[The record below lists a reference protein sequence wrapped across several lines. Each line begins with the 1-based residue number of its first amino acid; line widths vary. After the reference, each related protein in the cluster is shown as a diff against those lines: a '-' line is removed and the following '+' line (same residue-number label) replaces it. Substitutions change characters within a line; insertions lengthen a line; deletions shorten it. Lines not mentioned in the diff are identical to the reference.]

1 MISDKK
7 VPEWIKGIKSDQLTF
22 LENVRQPGPYG
33 RFRYAVE
40 GCFLPHDP
48 ISSVYAHGILK
59 RINAYDT
66 LDKQKK
72 QEWAEYFRS
81 FEDPET
87 GEFWS
92 EEIGDRCRAE
102 EHGLDP
108 KYLMRRML
116 TRNISGALQQM
127 DSPPKYPLRYPE
139 VEPFTDRDKLIAH
152 LDSFPWDT
160 NPWGAGSHG
169 GTTVQ
174 ILFNRLERG
183 EEQFRQPLRWAVE
196 YLLKIQDPETGL
208 WGAPSCPL
216 YERINGAFKV
226 MARFINTLGILPK
239 YPEKIIDHVFRHY
252 ADPSY
257 EMTGCNEFDNIW
269 VFAAALRATDH
280 RKREIQELVLS
291 RLPFVEP
298 FRKPDYGFSFF
309 EEECI
314 TTNAQAQLVD
324 RPRAQSD
331 MVGTATFVAC
341 LQSAFEILGWNERF
355 GWRGLWEDAPEKPL
369 AW

>member
-7 VPEWIKGIKSDQLTF
+7 VPEWIKGIKNDQLTF

-59 RINAYDT
+59 RTNAYDT
-66 LDKQKK
+66 LEKKKK

-81 FEDPET
+81 FQDPET

-92 EEIGDRCRAE
+92 EEIGDRCRPE
-102 EHGLDP
+102 KHGLDP

-127 DSPPKYPLRYPE
+127 GFPPQYPLNYPE
-139 VEPFTDRDKLIAH
+139 AEPFTDRDKLIAH
-152 LDSFPWDT
+152 LKSFPWDT
-160 NPWGAGSHG
+160 APWGAGSHG

-196 YLLKIQDPETGL
+196 YLLEIQDPETGL
-208 WGAPSCPL
+208 WGAPGCPL

-226 MARFINTLGILPK
+226 MARLINTLGILPK
-239 YPEKIIDHVFRHY
+239 YPEKIIDNVFRHY

-269 VFAAALRATDH
+269 VFAAALRATDY
-280 RKREIQELVLS
+280 RKREIEELVLS
-291 RLPFVEP
+291 RLPFIEP
-298 FRKPDYGFSFF
+298 FKKPDDGFSFF
-309 EEECI
+309 EDACI

-331 MVGTATFVAC
+331 MVGTATFVGC
-341 LQSAFEILGWNERF
+341 LQSAFEILGWNEQF
-355 GWRGLWEDAPEKPL
+355 GWRGLWEDAPEKPVE
-369 AW
+369 W